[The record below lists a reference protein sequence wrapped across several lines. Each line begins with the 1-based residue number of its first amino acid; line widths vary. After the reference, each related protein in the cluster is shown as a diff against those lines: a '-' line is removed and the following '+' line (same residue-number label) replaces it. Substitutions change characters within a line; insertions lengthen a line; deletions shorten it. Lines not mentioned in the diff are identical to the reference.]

1 MAVAVVWC
9 QWEGHTY
16 ERAKIIEYFQSPL
29 STARLGQH
37 AVAMGLRMCPLSM
50 TQVPQLL
57 IPNYTL
63 RQTIETY
70 NHTED
75 WDELAMFALQAPN
88 QS

>member
-1 MAVAVVWC
+1 M
-9 QWEGHTY
+9 
-16 ERAKIIEYFQSPL
+16 
-29 STARLGQH
+29 
-37 AVAMGLRMCPLSM
+37 AMGLRMCPLSM

-70 NHTED
+70 NRTED